1 MFTDQKQG
9 TLVSLSDAPVFKMVI
24 TSNIVL
30 KNGIRTQVVTFL
42 PKGINFDDM
51 SPGLNEGL
59 FNTGC
64 VMAIQN
70 NVSILTK
77 SKEIELFCE
86 YHPDFGGKSHK

>member
-42 PKGINFDDM
+42 PKGIKFR
-51 SPGLNEGL
+51 
-59 FNTGC
+59 
-64 VMAIQN
+64 
-70 NVSILTK
+70 
-77 SKEIELFCE
+77 
-86 YHPDFGGKSHK
+86 